1 MFCEKG
7 NYDCFL
13 KIIIDMIFNM
23 GNIRYNITDIVMY
36 NIIYIN
42 HFMEIDTSYPH
53 WYIYFCIVAE
63 FCIVQYYLYTVT
75 YKL

>member
-23 GNIRYNITDIVMY
+23 GNIRYNITDIIMY

-42 HFMEIDTSYPH
+42 EK
-53 WYIYFCIVAE
+53 
-63 FCIVQYYLYTVT
+63 YYA
-75 YKL
+75 